1 MPPCP
6 AGRLMWLRWGQGQ
19 AVAKA
24 ACGCA
29 RGDRGVVVWPHGKW
43 RRCAVVWCGWREF
56 SCMLLLYG
64 VPVARMV
71 RACNRR

>member
-1 MPPCP
+1 
-6 AGRLMWLRWGQGQ
+6 MWLRWGQGQ
-19 AVAKA
+19 AVAEA
-24 ACGCA
+24 ACVAA
-29 RGDRGVVVWPHGKW
+29 RGGGVVVRPHGAW
-43 RRCAVVWCGWREF
+43 VRCAVVWCGWRKL